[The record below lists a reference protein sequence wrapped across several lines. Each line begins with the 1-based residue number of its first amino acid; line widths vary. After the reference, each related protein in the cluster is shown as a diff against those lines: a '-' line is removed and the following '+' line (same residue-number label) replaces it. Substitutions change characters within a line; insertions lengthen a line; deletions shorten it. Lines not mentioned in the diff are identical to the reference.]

1 MATRDS
7 TQAILGKFNSHS
19 KRKRSQGFTMIEV
32 LVSVVI
38 FSIGLI
44 GVARLQVVAKQ
55 SNYDAVQRVT
65 ATTIAQDLISRMRA
79 NSSSLATYV
88 GNSGTLQIN
97 YNDNTTQP
105 NPTCT
110 GASTCTDQQLAARDL
125 WDIEQDMVGIAE
137 QDSNGNAVG
146 GLSVPTVCITAVDD
160 TGNVLNDGSSG
171 IYTVAIAWRG
181 KAALSNPAANT
192 CGQATGLYG
201 SNNEYRRLLVMSTF
215 ITTM

>member
-7 TQAILGKFNSHS
+7 SQTILTRINSYGRR
-19 KRKRSQGFTMIEV
+19 RKNQGFTMIEV

-79 NSSSLATYV
+79 NSSALSTYV
-88 GNSGTLQIN
+88 ENDGALQIV
-97 YNDNTTQP
+97 YNDAMATP

-110 GASTCTDQQLAARDL
+110 GASTCTDQQLATKDL
-125 WDIEQDMVGIAE
+125 WDIKQDMLGIAE

-146 GLSVPTVCITAVDD
+146 GISTPTLCISAVDD
-160 TGNVLNDGSSG
+160 AGNVLDDGGSG

-181 KAALSNPAANT
+181 KAALSNPTLNT
-192 CGQATGLYG
+192 CGQGTGLYG
-201 SNNEYRRLLVMSTF
+201 SSNEYRRLLVMSTF